1 MQHGRKYA
9 LNTTWILI
17 EKSARIISGLLVG
30 ILVARFLGPE
40 QFGILGYALNLAA
53 VFAIVATAGMDGVLT
68 RELVLRKED
77 TNILMGSAL
86 AIRIAG
92 ALLAIVVA
100 TTYSAMRDSN
110 FQTLIVFVV
119 SASMLFQS
127 FTIIDL
133 YFSANVQGKF
143 NAVNQVVTLTLSSI
157 IKIILIWYQAS
168 LIYFS
173 SMLLVES
180 IISTV
185 IQLYFFNKSSFRMR
199 IADARYQ
206 ECLHLLK
213 ASFPFVLSGFIML
226 VYLKMDF
233 VLIKRFLS
241 LAELGNYNAAV
252 RISEASYFISAAIS
266 GAVLPGLLNNIDN
279 KELFKERFTQLMS
292 LLLWIGIVIIIGAFL
307 LGDTVIAFLYK
318 EKYNLAPGVFKIHIL
333 SVIPAYLGTLWSAW
347 ILAQNK
353 QKLFIY
359 FYIVVFIIAVSL
371 QLYLIPRYGINGA
384 AWAVVGTQYASLLLF
399 LSIYRAN
406 YMWSCMLKATNF
418 THLIKVFQYLK
429 K

>member
-17 EKSARIISGLLVG
+17 EKSARILSGLLVG

-53 VFAIVATAGMDGVLT
+53 VFTIVATAGMDGILT

-77 TNILMGSAL
+77 TNTLMGSAL

-100 TTYSAMRDSN
+100 TTYSAMRDSD
-110 FQTLIVFVV
+110 FQTLIVLVV

-143 NAVNQVVTLTLSSI
+143 NAINQVITLTISSI
-157 IKIILIWYQAS
+157 IKILLIWFQAS

-180 IISTV
+180 IISV
-185 IQLYFFNKSSFRMR
+185 AIQLYFFKKSSFKLR
-199 IADARYQ
+199 IADARYK
-206 ECLHLLK
+206 ECVYLLK

-241 LAELGNYNAAV
+241 LTELGNYNAAV
-252 RISEASYFISAAIS
+252 RISEASYFISAAVS

-292 LLLWIGIVIIIGAFL
+292 LLLWIGIFIIIGAFL
-307 LGDTVIAFLYK
+307 LGDIVITFLYK

-333 SVIPAYLGTLWSAW
+333 TVVPAYLGTLWSAW

-359 FYIVVFIIAVSL
+359 FYIVIFIVSVSL
-371 QLYLIPRYGINGA
+371 QLYFIPRYGIDGA
-384 AWAVVGTQYASLLLF
+384 AWAVVCTQLLSLLLF
-399 LSIYRAN
+399 LSIYKPSF
-406 YMWSCMLKATNF
+406 MWSVFISAFDFRNLFK
-418 THLIKVFQYLK
+418 LLRYIKS
-429 K
+429 

>member
-17 EKSARIISGLLVG
+17 EKSARIVSGLLVG

-119 SASMLFQS
+119 STSMLFQS

-279 KELFKERFTQLMS
+279 KELSKERFTQLMS

-307 LGDTVIAFLYK
+307 LGDMVIAFLYK

-406 YMWSCMLKATNF
+406 YMWSCILKATNF